1 MTTGAANGSGVVL
14 AELIPAE
21 VAGCAI
27 MLDTLRYV
35 RGENG
40 AGSHIYLLGFSAQTS
55 VAKAV
60 WANLIPPHFS
70 YLGVS
75 EELYVLADGGKG
87 WELRTSRVSTGID
100 HLVLFPPCAD
110 RWAGM
115 GEMLI
120 VDRSGTTPATTLM
133 RLLEYPSSVPLD
145 SAWAEDV
152 WDWTNEIGAA
162 IELDGFGPRA
172 WLVRLNDESL
182 LKALTRFARATAADS
197 DVSTSR

>member
-1 MTTGAANGSGVVL
+1 ML
-14 AELIPAE
+14 AELVPGE

-27 MLDTLRYV
+27 VLDTLRYV

-40 AGSHIYLLGFSAQTS
+40 AGNHIYLLGFSAQTS

-60 WANLIPPHFS
+60 WANLIPPHFN
-70 YLGVS
+70 YLDVNDQ
-75 EELYVLADGGKG
+75 LYVLADGGKG

-120 VDRSGTTPATTLM
+120 VDRAGTTAATTLM
-133 RLLEYPSSVPLD
+133 RLLEYRSSVPLD
-145 SAWAEDV
+145 GVWADDV
-152 WDWTNEIGAA
+152 WDWANEIGAA
-162 IELDGFGPRA
+162 LALDGFGPHA
-172 WLVRLNDESL
+172 WLVRLSDEAL
-182 LKALTRFARATAADS
+182 LKALTRFARATAAASDDS
-197 DVSTSR
+197 TNR